1 MKKFILLLIIPL
13 LSFGQNKNIN
23 IHNVTI
29 NEKFTN
35 YKMQNFIDAVDE
47 IITLPEGT
55 SKRAMLMY
63 LLAVVNKG
71 HYPDVLDQLDIE
83 IATNDQLIELKEF
96 IIQDFKKATLIGR
109 LKDTIV
115 FNDLLIKYNIVE

>member
-1 MKKFILLLIIPL
+1 MKKFLLLLIIPL
-13 LSFGQNKNIN
+13 FSFGQNKNIN

-35 YKMQNFIDAVDE
+35 YKLQNFIDAVDE

-55 SKRAMLMY
+55 SKRSMLMY

-71 HYPDVLDQLDIE
+71 HYPDVLDQLDVE

-96 IIQDFKKATLIGR
+96 IIQDSKKVTLIGR

>member
-1 MKKFILLLIIPL
+1 MKKLLLLLIIPF
-13 LSFGQNKNIN
+13 LSFGQSENIN

-35 YKMQNFIDAVDE
+35 YKLQNFIDAVDE
-47 IITLPEGT
+47 ITNLSEGT

-71 HYPDVLDQLDIE
+71 HYPDILDQVDIE
-83 IATNDQLIELKEF
+83 LATNDELIEMKEF
-96 IIQDFKKATLIGR
+96 IIQGSEKAKLIGR
-109 LKDTIV
+109 LTDTII
-115 FNDLLIKYNIVE
+115 FTELLIKYNIDK